1 MAKTFPKNSIGDFM
15 RAKLTNTEI
24 IDILRADRT
33 FLKKEFGVINIG
45 LFGSYAKGN
54 QKADSDIDLLVE
66 LKEPKFEWLAG
77 LQIYLEMKFGRKIE
91 LVRKG
96 KNVNRRL
103 TKRIERDVI
112 YA

>member
-1 MAKTFPKNSIGDFM
+1 MH
-15 RAKLTNTEI
+15 AKLTHTEI
-24 IDILRADRT
+24 IDILKADKA
-33 FLKKEFGVINIG
+33 FLKKEFGVISIG

-54 QKADSDIDLLVE
+54 QKTDSDIDLLVE
-66 LKEPKFEWLAG
+66 LKEPRFEWLAG
-77 LQIYLEMKFGRKIE
+77 LQIYLEMKFSRKVE

-103 TKRIERDVI
+103 TQRIEREVI

>member
-1 MAKTFPKNSIGDFM
+1 MQATLSQ
-15 RAKLTNTEI
+15 TEI
-24 IDILRADRT
+24 MDILKNDMP

-45 LFGSYAKGN
+45 LFGSYAKGI

-66 LKEPKFEWLAG
+66 LKEPRFEWLAG
-77 LQIYLEMKFGRKIE
+77 LQIYLEAKFGKKIE

-96 KNVNRRL
+96 KNVNQRL
-103 TKRIERDVI
+103 IQKVERDVI

>member
-1 MAKTFPKNSIGDFM
+1 MQ
-15 RAKLTNTEI
+15 AKLSHTEI
-24 IDILRADRT
+24 MDVLKNDKAFLR
-33 FLKKEFGVINIG
+33 KEFGVINIG

-54 QKADSDIDLLVE
+54 QKEDSDIDFLVE
-66 LKEPKFEWLAG
+66 LQEPRFEWLAG

-96 KNVNRRL
+96 KNVNQRL
-103 TKRIERDVI
+103 IQKVEGDII

>member
-1 MAKTFPKNSIGDFM
+1 M

-24 IDILRADRT
+24 IDTLKADKT
-33 FLKKEFGVINIG
+33 FLNREFGVINIG
-45 LFGSYAKGN
+45 LFGSYAKGI
-54 QKADSDIDLLVE
+54 QKVDSDIDLLVE
-66 LKEPKFEWLAG
+66 LKEPRFEWLAG

-103 TKRIERDVI
+103 TQRIEREVI